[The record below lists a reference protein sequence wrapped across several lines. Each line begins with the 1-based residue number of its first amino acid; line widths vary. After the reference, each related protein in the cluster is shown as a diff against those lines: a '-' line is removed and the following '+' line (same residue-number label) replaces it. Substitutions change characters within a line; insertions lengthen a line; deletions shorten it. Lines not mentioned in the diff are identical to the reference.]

1 MSDEDKPEAPIPT
14 PAETGNRVGFW
25 TRSILIV
32 SLVLNLIL
40 IGAIAGAGLSHR
52 SMPDRRAG
60 NDAGLGLLFD
70 ALPPRDR
77 RDLRQ
82 QMLAVYLDRS
92 DARRAVV
99 TDTRSLL
106 AALRAEPFD
115 RDVALAVLERQRG
128 RAEAML
134 QTGTDAYLE
143 RLDGMT
149 PRERRA
155 YADALERVIRERR
168 AAQSR
173 E

>member
-1 MSDEDKPEAPIPT
+1 MSDEDKPQDPMPVRT
-14 PAETGNRVGFW
+14 ETGNRVGFW

-82 QMLAVYLDRS
+82 AMFAEFRERG
-92 DARRAVV
+92 DARQAVV
-99 TDTRSLL
+99 TDTRALL
-106 AALRAEPFD
+106 AALRAETFE
-115 RDVALAVLERQRG
+115 REVAVAVLQRQRG

-155 YADALERVIRERR
+155 YADAVERVIRERR
-168 AAQSR
+168 AAQPR